1 MNNIIYKKIMDGTNL
16 DSDTSH
22 IIADYVESDY
32 LEIIRKKINNGE
44 FMPELKYVDL
54 LKNVSEKIINH
65 IIEEKL
71 AGQFNL
77 TYLEKEKIIYSIN
90 KCMCCNFY
98 CCLWLFTC
106 GMSCCCVSKG
116 VAKNYDLTNFHYLT
130 HKDEQELIDNTWKY
144 LKIWDMDYLSKVF
157 KITIKRTLNS
167 NTYELENIT
176 TGYDKYIYDF
186 IELNIEMIKKA
197 VYATMRYKLKL
208 IGNETIEVV

>member
-16 DSDTSH
+16 DGDTSH

-32 LEIIRKKINNGE
+32 LENLRKKLINGE
-44 FMPELKYVDL
+44 FIPELKYVDL
-54 LKNVSEKIINH
+54 LKNVSEKIIDH

-71 AGQFNL
+71 LSQFNP
-77 TYLEKEKIIYSIN
+77 TYLEKEKIEYRFGYFG
-90 KCMCCNFY
+90 CCNLY
-98 CCLWLFTC
+98 LCLFTC
-106 GMSCCCVSKG
+106 GMSSCCVGKD
-116 VAKNYDLTNFHYLT
+116 VVKNYYFDLDSLSYSE
-130 HKDEQELIDNTWKY
+130 KQEAINNHWKY
-144 LKIWDMDYLSKVF
+144 LKIWNVDYLSKVF

-176 TGYDKYIYDF
+176 TGYVKYIYDF

-197 VYATMRYKLKL
+197 VYATMKYKLKL